1 MTLLWVDGKF
11 HNLHINAKKIHII
24 FLSMDENISFFIQ
37 MMYARKKIRS
47 YGSQEM
53 KRSFNEK
60 LENF

>member
-1 MTLLWVDGKF
+1 VDGKF

-37 MMYARKKIRS
+37 MMYARKKRRS

-53 KRSFNEK
+53 K
-60 LENF
+60 